1 MDKIL
6 AGFAM
11 FIGVIGLII
20 GLALL
25 LAFPTMWI
33 VNYLFA
39 PSALMAVFGV
49 AKFGLI
55 RALIFNIFTG
65 LVFKSY
71 SNK

>member
-6 AGFAM
+6 AGFEM

-33 VNYLFA
+33 VKIIYL
-39 PSALMAVFGV
+39 PL
-49 AKFGLI
+49 LH
-55 RALIFNIFTG
+55 
-65 LVFKSY
+65 
-71 SNK
+71 